1 MDTEDDRPDQ
11 GEGSVPK
18 PEQLRDVSGSEDE
31 SSSPQ
36 QVPPLETAG
45 ESETVYMSRADQK
58 EPSSD
63 PPDVPDYS
71 VPVIDSFVQGD
82 SGAADVSID
91 SINTMLSD
99 ASFDVTPDLPPLG
112 LGITSDDK
120 PEQPA
125 LRISD
130 GIQEPLASDPVPPLP
145 TSGEKPSRNEDA
157 ANLGPMSFYKRKNL
171 EKGREVPG
179 LEKDDDGNYRQSGTI
194 GSGEERDESGLKAQ
208 RSFDMRSLD
217 MPSGGPLAV
226 DMQPDIIPEVG
237 SDGASSFKPDG
248 IDSDSMKGSV
258 QSAADSV
265 DTLNSGIID
274 VLTRLTMNM
283 RKANDIIRQLQ
294 DKLEVEDHRDE
305 F

>member
-1 MDTEDDRPDQ
+1 MDTEDDKPDQ
-11 GEGSVPK
+11 DDGVPK
-18 PEQLRDVSGSEDE
+18 PEQLRDVSGNEDE

-63 PPDVPDYS
+63 PPDYP
-71 VPVIDSFVQGD
+71 VPVVDSFVQDD
-82 SGAADVSID
+82 SEAADVSID
-91 SINTMLSD
+91 SINTMLND
-99 ASFDVTPDLPPLG
+99 ASFDIAPELPPLG

-120 PEQPA
+120 TEETP

-145 TSGEKPSRNEDA
+145 TSGEKTSRSEDA

-171 EKGREVPG
+171 DKGREVPG

-194 GSGEERDESGLKAQ
+194 GSGQGRDDAGLKAQ
-208 RSFDMRSLD
+208 RAFDMRSLE

-226 DMQPDIIPEVG
+226 DMQPDIIPDIG
-237 SDGASSFKPDG
+237 ADGASSFKPDG
-248 IDSDSMKGSV
+248 IDSDKMKGTV
-258 QSAADSV
+258 ESAADSV
-265 DTLNSGIID
+265 DTLNTGIID